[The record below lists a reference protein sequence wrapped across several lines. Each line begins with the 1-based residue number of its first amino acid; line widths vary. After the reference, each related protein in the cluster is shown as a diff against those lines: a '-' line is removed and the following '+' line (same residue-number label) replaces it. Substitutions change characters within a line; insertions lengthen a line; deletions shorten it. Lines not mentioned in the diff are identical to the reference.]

1 MDINHKFT
9 PQTWPKHP
17 ETATMEGRNKLVG
30 IWIFLAS
37 DTVLFGSVFAT
48 YLALKDKGPAGMK
61 FSAASLY
68 ELDLAFIMTMLLLTS
83 SLTSVYAMYH
93 LKNFNYKGVATW
105 MAITVILGL
114 GFLGLEIKEFAHYI
128 HIGFGYTQ
136 SAYSS
141 AFFTLVGMHGLHVVI
156 GLVWIISLLLR
167 NTKRGLN
174 LYNAPKFFVA
184 SLYWH
189 FIDVVWVF
197 IFTVVYL
204 MGVLG

>member
-1 MDINHKFT
+1 MDINQKFT

-17 ETATMEGRNKLVG
+17 EQATQEGKNKLVG
-30 IWIFLAS
+30 LWIFLAS
-37 DTVLFGSVFAT
+37 DTVLFASVFAT
-48 YLALKDKGPAGMK
+48 YIALKDSGPAGMT
-61 FSAASLY
+61 FSASSLY
-68 ELDLAFIMTMLLLTS
+68 ELPLAFIMTMLLLTS

-93 LKNFNYKGVATW
+93 MKNYNYNGVRTW
-105 MAITVILGL
+105 MAITVLLGL
-114 GFLGLEIKEFAHYI
+114 GFLCLELYEFNHYV

-136 SAYSS
+136 SAFSS
-141 AFFTLVGMHGLHVVI
+141 AFFTLVGMHGLHVII
-156 GLVWIISLLLR
+156 GLVWITGLIIR
-167 NTKRGLN
+167 NSGRGLN
-174 LYNAPKFFVA
+174 LYNAPKFYAA